1 MRDGNEV
8 VTGQTLIRL
17 DETQPRASLD
27 LLRGRRRAAAAL
39 EARLNAERDDRDR
52 VEFPAWLLTEGV
64 EPDAAAVIV
73 GEMNVFEARKTMLA
87 GQVAVLQQRIGQFSE
102 EITGIEG
109 QIASEDT
116 QLRLIAEE
124 TTAVQ
129 QLVDKGLARK
139 PRLLELQRRAAEIEG
154 DRSQNHA
161 LIARANQNIGE
172 AILRI
177 TELETARM
185 NEVVQQLREVQEE
198 LFDLVER
205 IRAAE
210 HVLSRT
216 EIRAVRDGTVV
227 GLQVHTPGG
236 VIAPG
241 ERLLDIVPRDDRL
254 IVEAYV
260 DPNDIDVVHAGLAG
274 EGSTHGLYPAQSAAD

>member
-1 MRDGNEV
+1 
-8 VTGQTLIRL
+8 
-17 DETQPRASLD
+17 
-27 LLRGRRRAAAAL
+27 
-39 EARLNAERDDRDR
+39 
-52 VEFPAWLLTEGV
+52 
-64 EPDAAAVIV
+64 
-73 GEMNVFEARKTMLA
+73 MLA
-87 GQVAVLQQRIGQFSE
+87 SQVAVLRQRIRQFSE

-124 TTAVQ
+124 TTAVRH
-129 QLVDKGLARK
+129 LVDKGLARK
-139 PRLLELQRRAAEIEG
+139 PRLLELQRRTAEIEG

-227 GLQVHTPGG
+227 DLKVHTPGG
-236 VIAPG
+236 VIAQIIDAQRLTVTGTLLVRPCNDMLLLMVIAPG
-241 ERLLDIVPRDDRL
+241 
-254 IVEAYV
+254 
-260 DPNDIDVVHAGLAG
+260 
-274 EGSTHGLYPAQSAAD
+274 